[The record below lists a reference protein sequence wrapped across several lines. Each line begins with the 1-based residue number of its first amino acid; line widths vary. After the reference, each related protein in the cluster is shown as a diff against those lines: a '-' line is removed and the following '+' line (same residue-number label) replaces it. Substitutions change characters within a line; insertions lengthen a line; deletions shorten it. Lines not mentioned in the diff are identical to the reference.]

1 MNMHPGRVLQLHDIF
16 SWQLTLPDCHLAQ
29 AVSQCAACTNK
40 VKSVLSFCS
49 CTAVDL
55 QIEADVV
62 RGSTLEGFRRLLL
75 LVLLQDNQV
84 LRDGRL
90 QASMLRS
97 AEELLLAHPPESQRD
112 MLLST
117 WVNLVRLLNSGAAEI
132 QGEDPRAGLQL
143 PCHLVCLLG
152 NGR

>member
-1 MNMHPGRVLQLHDIF
+1 MAPA
-16 SWQLTLPDCHLAQ
+16 TLRECHLTH
-29 AVSQCAACTNK
+29 VDSQCVQHDHNAAACTNN
-40 VKSVLSFCS
+40 SALCFCS
-49 CTAVDL
+49 CTAVCL

-84 LRDGRL
+84 LRDGPL

-97 AEELLLAHPPESQRD
+97 AEELLLSHPPESQRD

-132 QGEDPRAGLQL
+132 QGEDPSAELQL
-143 PCHLVCLLG
+143 PCHALCPFFSQTAC
-152 NGR
+152 R